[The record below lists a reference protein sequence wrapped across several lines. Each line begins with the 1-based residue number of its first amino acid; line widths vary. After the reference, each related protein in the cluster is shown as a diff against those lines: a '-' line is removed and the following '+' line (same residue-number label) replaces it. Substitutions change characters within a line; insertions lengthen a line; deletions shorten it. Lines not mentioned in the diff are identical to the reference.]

1 MVDFDEAAMARTVLK
16 FGGTS
21 VADLERISHVADIV
35 AHRASKG
42 EKLAVI
48 VSAMAGETN
57 KLVGL
62 AKGAAGEGVN
72 GDEFH
77 DEYDVVVASGEQVT
91 SGLLALSLRKRGL
104 DARSWLGWQM
114 RMKTREGHG
123 SARIDGFD
131 EDSGLGAAI
140 DGGQVAVI
148 AGFQGVTEEGRVST
162 LGRGGSD
169 TTAVAVA
176 AALGSVP
183 CDIYTDVDGV
193 YTTDPRIVPQARRLE
208 RVSYEEMLEMA
219 SLGAKVLQTRSV
231 ELAMNHQVPLRVL
244 SSFSGPEDDNPG
256 TWICNED
263 EIVEKQVVNGVTYSR
278 DEAKVTLYGM
288 EDKPGTSANLFALLA
303 REGVNVDM
311 IVQANAR
318 GEDRANMVFTCT
330 SGDSEKAKRVME
342 ANGDAISFDKMD
354 VMRDVAKV
362 SVVGVGMK
370 SHTGVAETM
379 FEALAAK
386 NINIDVISTSE
397 IKISVLIDADYTEL
411 AVRALHTAFDLDAT

>member
-1 MVDFDEAAMARTVLK
+1 M
-16 FGGTS
+16 
-21 VADLERISHVADIV
+21 
-35 AHRASKG
+35 
-42 EKLAVI
+42 
-48 VSAMAGETN
+48 
-57 KLVGL
+57 
-62 AKGAAGEGVN
+62 
-72 GDEFH
+72 
-77 DEYDVVVASGEQVT
+77 
-91 SGLLALSLRKRGL
+91 
-104 DARSWLGWQM
+104 
-114 RMKTREGHG
+114 
-123 SARIDGFD
+123 
-131 EDSGLGAAI
+131 
-140 DGGQVAVI
+140 
-148 AGFQGVTEEGRVST
+148 
-162 LGRGGSD
+162 
-169 TTAVAVA
+169 
-176 AALGSVP
+176 
-183 CDIYTDVDGV
+183 DGV

-244 SSFSGPEDDNPG
+244 SSFSKPEDDNPG

-278 DEAKVTLYGM
+278 DEAKITLYGM

-330 SGDSEKAKRVME
+330 SGDSEKAQRVLE
-342 ANGDAISFDKMD
+342 ANDDQVSFDKME